1 MKHTI
6 RKSAGPLFVLLL
18 SFLINPAQAHGA
30 ITEEL
35 SNLLSQAKELDNQ
48 LAQID
53 MTDSVPC
60 GELMAAH
67 RSALLLI
74 AGLEAQYVLLAP
86 PISLDDNM
94 LQALADLSLTVSSIA
109 NRNQGLSLALVL
121 LDATTDRL
129 FISSGMAAM
138 LRLSDDIGVM
148 ADRILEMADKILVMA
163 DNIGIMAD
171 RIIETQL
178 IQNDNIALTQ
188 ASMLETQQNIIALIN
203 PVGTD
208 TYTVEIDTL
217 NLAGNL
223 LAGEISATLL
233 TPLNLA
239 RQWTGMAADV
249 NGLRTQVEA
258 LHDAVTT
265 AARTNSFIVDTES
278 YTALADLSIMISSI
292 GIAME
297 GKAIATEALQSL
309 VSDSTLELSMEGL
322 LQMSA
327 DIGVMADRILEMAD
341 LILAMADNIGLTAD
355 QIIATQQLQSTNY
368 TAALDSV
375 EASQSIAIGIIAV
388 NDL

>member
-1 MKHTI
+1 
-6 RKSAGPLFVLLL
+6 
-18 SFLINPAQAHGA
+18 
-30 ITEEL
+30 
-35 SNLLSQAKELDNQ
+35 
-48 LAQID
+48 
-53 MTDSVPC
+53 
-60 GELMAAH
+60 
-67 RSALLLI
+67 
-74 AGLEAQYVLLAP
+74 
-86 PISLDDNM
+86 
-94 LQALADLSLTVSSIA
+94 
-109 NRNQGLSLALVL
+109 
-121 LDATTDRL
+121 
-129 FISSGMAAM
+129 
-138 LRLSDDIGVM
+138 
-148 ADRILEMADKILVMA
+148 MA